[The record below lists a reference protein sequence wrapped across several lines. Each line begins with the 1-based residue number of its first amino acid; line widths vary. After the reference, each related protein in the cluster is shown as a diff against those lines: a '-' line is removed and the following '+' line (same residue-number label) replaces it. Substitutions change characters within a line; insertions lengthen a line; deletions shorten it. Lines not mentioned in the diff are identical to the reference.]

1 MRLWH
6 IRRDA
11 APSGEYAGAVVAAAT
26 EEAARETHPA
36 PCHYDV
42 ASLGWPRRACF
53 GWAAPAGVTADLL
66 GEAPAGTAP
75 GVIVAHL
82 AQ

>member
-11 APSGEYAGAVVAAAT
+11 APGGEYAGAVVAAAT

-36 PCHYDV
+36 PARYDV
-42 ASLGWPRRACF
+42 ACLGWPARACF
-53 GWAAPAGVTADLL
+53 GWARPADLAADLL
-66 GEAPAGTAP
+66 GEAPPGVAP

-82 AQ
+82 AP